1 MLRHC
6 DALLRN
12 GRAIGAGWL
21 WQPLRDNHKHKMLLG
36 NSDMSAMDRRLITHA
51 NWSLLA
57 FTAML
62 FFVGVAN
69 LYSASGTRIEDGIS
83 VASFFQKQ
91 LVWGGAGLVC
101 MIACTLF
108 DYRHL
113 RTFAPPFFVLSV
125 FLLLLVPLVGKTVYG
140 ATRWIDFGFFN
151 IQPSEIAKIAT
162 LLLGAT
168 LISRY
173 KEPLS
178 GLELCFIL
186 AVTCIPCALI
196 FAQPD
201 LGTTLLILF
210 LLGGII
216 LYHGLRRYVF
226 KTCCLVFPFLLPASW
241 FFLKEYHKER
251 ILTFLDPSR
260 DLQGAGY
267 HITQSQ
273 IAIGSGQMWGKGF
286 QEGTQSLLRFL
297 PEKHTDFAVAVF
309 SEEWGFLGC
318 ISLLTLFCCFLLCI
332 INTARDAKDHFGSL
346 LCAGVFFYFFLQVLI
361 NIGMVVGLMPVVG
374 IPLPFLSYGGT
385 ATIVNFIMLGLVLN
399 VSMRR
404 FMFKTT

>member
-1 MLRHC
+1 MV
-6 DALLRN
+6 
-12 GRAIGAGWL
+12 
-21 WQPLRDNHKHKMLLG
+21 
-36 NSDMSAMDRRLITHA
+36 AMDRRLITHA

-57 FTAML
+57 FTGML

-69 LYSASGTRIEDGIS
+69 LYSASGVRFEDGIM
-83 VASFFQKQ
+83 VAPFYQKQ
-91 LVWGGAGLVC
+91 LVWGAAGLGC
-101 MIACTLF
+101 MIAFTLF

-113 RTFAPPFFVLSV
+113 RTLALPFFALSII
-125 FLLLLVPLVGKTVYG
+125 LLLLVPAMGKTVYG
-140 ATRWIDFGFFN
+140 AKRWLDLGLFSL
-151 IQPSEIAKIAT
+151 QPSEVAKIAT

-168 LISRY
+168 ILSRY
-173 KEPLS
+173 KDPLT
-178 GLELCFIL
+178 GLELVFML
-186 AVTCIPCALI
+186 AVIAIPCGLI

-210 LLGGII
+210 LLGGIT
-216 LYHGLRRYVF
+216 LYHGVKKYVF
-226 KTCCLVFPFLLPASW
+226 KTCCIILPLLLPVSW
-241 FFLKEYHKER
+241 FFLKGYHKER

-286 QEGTQSLLRFL
+286 QGGTQSLLRFL
-297 PEKHTDFAVAVF
+297 PEKHTDFAIAVF

-318 ISLLTLFCCFLLCI
+318 SVLLALFCCFLLCI
-332 INTARDAKDHFGSL
+332 INTARGAKDHFGSL
-346 LCAGVFFYFFLQVLI
+346 LCAGVFFYFFWQILI

-374 IPLPFLSYGGT
+374 VPLPFLSYGGT

-404 FMFKTT
+404 FMFKTN